1 MKAAF
6 QRSVDVMSASKTK
19 IQNPK
24 VEGGRRGEGAEREN
38 REERGEAGKGGGHLA
53 GMQAATFSFG
63 LVRPFAFASP
73 PLLLTSASLLPSEK
87 PGT

>member
-53 GMQAATFSFG
+53 GMQGRPFG